1 MNGAAGAGAVHGSRW
16 RQAEASGIAALAAMT
31 GASLL
36 VLRSF
41 AGDGGVIAVAVFQV
55 AMAAGF
61 LAPWLRAAPR
71 RSALHRQ
78 APRLVGLSLLSA
90 TLPFVL
96 SAFAASRDDPALRAV
111 AQASLPLAATF
122 VGAVWLGARVGG
134 VAFAGFVVGVG
145 GAALLAWDWL
155 AVAPA
160 AVGAA
165 AGPLAGVLQAPA
177 GFALAAASF
186 AALCSVLGMPRGRW
200 PRVGAEPIVL
210 AVAAQAGAAL
220 TLLLPAA
227 WLWRGGGLDGVDW
240 SRVGLLGAVASAA
253 GYALQQRIARAAGP
267 GAARCVPAAAPGFQP

>member
-210 AVAAQAGAAL
+210 AVTAQAGAAL

-267 GAARCVPAAAPGFQP
+267 GAARCAPAAAPGFQP